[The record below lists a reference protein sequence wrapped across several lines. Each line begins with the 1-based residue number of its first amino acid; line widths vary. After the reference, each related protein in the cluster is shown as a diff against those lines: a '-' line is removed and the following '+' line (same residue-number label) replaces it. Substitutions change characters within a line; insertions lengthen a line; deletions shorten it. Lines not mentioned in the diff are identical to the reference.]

1 MSEPRASST
10 TPWKRIALIVFLSS
24 VVVNAAI
31 AIAAILGAGGD
42 AEWRILGTSLLL
54 SAASIGL
61 IGNAAA
67 FESRRSGPLPIA
79 AGAAVVTA
87 AAMGIFAIWAEP
99 GGDGFYQ
106 WMGTFVALALAGTY
120 SGLITLPTLATR
132 HVWLRW
138 SAVGVAGLLGV
149 LAIAAIWSEDAVSD
163 EMWGVLAVV
172 LAALTIVIPVL
183 SRVGAAIAGDA
194 GAAAVRI
201 SFCPVCG
208 AGVAATS
215 GSDVECAGCS
225 TSFAVTVRRVGALGT
240 SASAWVRPEQ

>member
-1 MSEPRASST
+1 MREHRSPVT
-10 TPWKRIALIVFLSS
+10 TPWKRIALVVFLAS

-67 FESRRSGPLPIA
+67 FESRRLGPLPIA
-79 AGAAVVTA
+79 AGGAVVVA
-87 AAMGIFAIWAEP
+87 SAMSIFAIWTEP

-120 SGLITLPTLATR
+120 SGLIALPALVVR
-132 HVWLRW
+132 HLWLRW
-138 SAVGVAGLLGV
+138 AAVGVAGLLGV
-149 LAIAAIWSEDAVSD
+149 LAIAAIWNEDAVSG
-163 EMWGVLAVV
+163 ELWGILAVV

-183 SRVGAAIAGDA
+183 SRVGAAGTGESGDA
-194 GAAAVRI
+194 GVGI

-208 AGVAATS
+208 ASVTATA
-215 GSDVECAGCS
+215 GSAVECGHCS
-225 TSFAVTVRRVGALGT
+225 TSFTVTVHRSDATRNPRSSVT
-240 SASAWVRPEQ
+240 SG